1 MKTLTAWDIETTI
14 KSAFK
19 RKATPF
25 GGLNYCVVHGFK
37 HFGEQT
43 QAHYFGKVPPGPGW
57 IKQVLRYDQG
67 TDTFGTRMLAGFN
80 IKFDLLHALQDAE
93 NLHLWMKYVS
103 RGGLIWDTQL
113 AEYLLNGMKQSE
125 HMLSLDEVAPRY
137 GGEVKIDEV
146 KLLWA
151 SGVETYDIEPTL
163 LLRYLVGEDLPT
175 GRRPGDVE
183 NTELIAL
190 AQIDRAKKVGQL
202 NSIILNMGSLLC
214 TIEMERNGM
223 FIDVAL
229 GMVLAEELR
238 VQIAEVR
245 AELEK
250 YLPPMPFEFKW
261 TSRFHKSALIFG
273 GTVKWDAYQYDYD
286 TEMVAATGGHDPTW
300 GEVGTIYKHVYDA
313 LPSDERPKLLY
324 SQKDELHYLM
334 QDGTTMA
341 CDWWEH
347 LNATE
352 WFDDPAGRP
361 EEKDQV
367 VNKGG
372 KNAGEPK
379 TKKVKVDNLE
389 KPKGRACKA
398 PYKFDGFTYPEKRW
412 ESSDP
417 GFYSTASEVIEELA
431 DRNVPFLKAFADLQS
446 LTKDLSTYYIVTD
459 PETGESKGM
468 LSLVD
473 PDGFIHHKLN
483 HTSTVTARFSSSDP
497 NLQNIS
503 KGLIDPKTGKLVKGS
518 QVKRVFVSRFKDGV
532 IIQSDFTALEVYVQA
547 ILTRCKQLIADLKA
561 GLDMH
566 CARVATK
573 EKIEYTEAVKLCK
586 GYTDEVSGKFV
597 EADPVWDKKRTEA
610 KVFSFQR
617 AYGAGAEKI
626 SVSIGIPKVEVEALI
641 LAENTRYPEIEEY
654 YADLTL
660 SVKRSR
666 RPGGGAVPHPD
677 VRGVMCN
684 LGTGTFRT
692 PDGKLYSYQEHPAP
706 EYLVKRGIFSSFSPT
721 ELKNYVA
728 QGGGGEWAK
737 AAMWLAVREFYA
749 RENFGNLALLVNQVH
764 DALYADA
771 DPTVKMEAAAVLH
784 ACMEGASD
792 FMEWFFNWNVPVPV
806 PSDTTWGPSMM
817 DELRIEGIKDLAK
830 PIRESLRSRYMG
842 GYKPSF
848 VN

>member
-1 MKTLTAWDIETTI
+1 MKGLTAWDIETTI
-14 KSAFK
+14 KTAYK

-25 GGLNYCVVHGFK
+25 GKLNYCVVHGFR

-80 IKFDLLHALQDAE
+80 IKFDLLHALQDE
-93 NLHLWMKYVS
+93 VNLKLWMKYVA
-103 RGGLIWDTQL
+103 RGGLIWDVQL
-113 AEYLLNGMKQSE
+113 AEYLLNGMRQSE

-137 GGEVKIDEV
+137 GGQVKIDEV

-151 SGVETYDIEPTL
+151 AGIETYDIDPVL
-163 LLRYLVGEDLPT
+163 LNRYLVGETLP
-175 GRRPGDVE
+175 GGERRPGDVE

-190 AQIDRAKKVGQL
+190 QQLDRAKKVGQL

-229 GMVLAEELR
+229 GLVLAEELR
-238 VQIAEVR
+238 THIAEVR
-245 AELEK
+245 GQLEA
-250 YLPPMPFEFKW
+250 YLPKGMPFEFKW

-273 GTVKWDAYQYDYD
+273 GTVQWDAHQYDYD
-286 TEMVAATGGHDPTW
+286 TEHVAATGGHDPLW
-300 GEVGTIYKHVYDA
+300 GELGTIYKHVYDA
-313 LPSDERPKLLY
+313 LPDAEKPRLLY
-324 SQKDELHYLM
+324 SQKDEEHYLLV
-334 QDGTTMA
+334 DGTTMA
-341 CDWWEH
+341 IQSW
-347 LNATE
+347 LNQSVGAE
-352 WFDDPAGRP
+352 AC
-361 EEKDQV
+361 V
-367 VNKGG
+367 VGEPPDLVRNKGG

-398 PYKFDGFTYPEKRW
+398 PYKFEGFTYPEKRW
-412 ESSDP
+412 ESADV

-431 DRNVPFLKAFADLQS
+431 DRGVPFLKAFAELQS

-518 QVKRVFVSRFKDGV
+518 QVKRVFISRFKDGV
-532 IIQSDFTALEVYVQA
+532 IIQSDFSALEVYVQA

-573 EKIEYTEAVKLCK
+573 EKIEYAESVRLCK
-586 GYTDEVSGKFV
+586 GYKDEVTGKFV

-626 SVSIGIPKVEVEALI
+626 SNSIGIPKAEVEALI

-654 YADLTL
+654 YADLTVA
-660 SVKRSR
+660 VKRSR

-749 RENFGNLALLVNQVH
+749 RENFGGLALLVNQVH
-764 DALYADA
+764 DALYADS
-771 DPTVKMEAAAVLH
+771 DPTVKTEAAAVLH

-817 DELRIEGIKDLAK
+817 VEDRIEGVKDLAK
-830 PIRESLRSRYMG
+830 PIRESLRVKYMG
-842 GYKPSF
+842 GYRPSF